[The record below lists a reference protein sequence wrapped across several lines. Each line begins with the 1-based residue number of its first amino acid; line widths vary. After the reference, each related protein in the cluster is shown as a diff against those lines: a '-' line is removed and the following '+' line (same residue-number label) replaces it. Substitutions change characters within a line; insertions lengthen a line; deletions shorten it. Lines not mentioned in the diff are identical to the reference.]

1 MAQLLH
7 MPGKNAM
14 GWKCSSCG
22 ELITRIK
29 DGWVEWLAGEGQ
41 SSRPLLKG
49 LRLVHRTRT
58 TDRGTDRLRCQYD
71 ARHEFRKDRSIVE
84 GLALERFVGPDGLMM
99 FLSLI
104 SVGEMP
110 TDEILELMKRVQI
123 PGYEQ
128 TRELLQ
134 EAVGQGVVVPCIGK
148 GFYMQSEMWALLRH
162 HPESPPP

>member
-7 MPGKNAM
+7 MPGKDAM
-14 GWKCSSCG
+14 GWKCSFCG

-29 DGWVEWLAGEGQ
+29 DGWVEWLAGEDQ
-41 SSRPLLKG
+41 SGRPFLKG

-58 TDRGTDRLRCQYD
+58 TDQETDRLGCQYD
-71 ARHEFRKDRSIVE
+71 ARHEFRKDRSVVE
-84 GLALERFVGPDGLMM
+84 GLSLERFVGPDGLMM

-110 TDEILELMKRVQI
+110 TGEILELMKRVQI

-134 EAVGQGVVVPCIGK
+134 EAVGQGVVVPSIGE
-148 GFYMQSEMWALLRH
+148 GFYMQSEMRALLRH
-162 HPESPPP
+162 RPQSTPP

>member
-1 MAQLLH
+1 MS
-7 MPGKNAM
+7 GKNAM

-29 DGWVEWLAGEGQ
+29 DGWVEWLAGEGL

-49 LRLVHRTRT
+49 LRLVHRTPT

-134 EAVGQGVVVPCIGK
+134 EAVGQGVVVPSIGN

-162 HPESPPP
+162 HPQSPP

>member
-7 MPGKNAM
+7 RSVKNSM

-22 ELITRIK
+22 ELITSIK
-29 DGWVEWLAGEGQ
+29 DGWVEWLAGEDQ
-41 SSRPLLKG
+41 SGRPLLKG
-49 LRLVHRTRT
+49 LRLVHRTRA
-58 TDRGTDRLRCQYD
+58 TDRGADRQSCQYC
-71 ARHEFRKDRSIVE
+71 ARREFRNDQSIVE
-84 GLALERFVGPDGLMM
+84 GLSLERFVGPDGLMM

-128 TRELLQ
+128 TRDLLQ
-134 EAVGQGVVVPCIGK
+134 EAVGQGVVVPSIGK

-162 HPESPPP
+162 HPQSPPP